1 MAADVRPAAR
11 APAPSFAAPPTRP
24 AALPTRPAAAS
35 PGLSAAPLP
44 ARTPLSPEQ
53 VERSRRSAEEF
64 EAMAVA
70 QMLQPMFNTVD
81 TSKGLFGGG
90 KGEAA
95 WKPMM
100 VEEMGKMLAKSGG
113 IGIADAVLKEMLRM
127 QETGRE

>member
-1 MAADVRPAAR
+1 MAGDVRPGAR
-11 APAPSFAAPPTRP
+11 APAFAAPPGRP
-24 AALPTRPAAAS
+24 APVAPS
-35 PGLSAAPLP
+35 LSAAARP
-44 ARTPLSPEQ
+44 AQTSLSPEQ
-53 VERSRRSAEEF
+53 VERTRRSAQEF

>member
-1 MAADVRPAAR
+1 MAGDMRPGAR
-11 APAPSFAAPPTRP
+11 APAPAFAAPPGRP
-24 AALPTRPAAAS
+24 APAA
-35 PGLSAAPLP
+35 PGLSTAARP
-44 ARTPLSPEQ
+44 AQTALSPEQ
-53 VERSRRSAEEF
+53 VERTRRSAQEF
-64 EAMAVA
+64 EALAVA

>member
-1 MAADVRPAAR
+1 MDAGAPAA
-11 APAPSFAAPPTRP
+11 PGVV
-24 AALPTRPAAAS
+24 LPTR
-35 PGLSAAPLP
+35 
-44 ARTPLSPEQ
+44 TTLSPEQ
-53 VERSRRSAEEF
+53 VERTRKSAQEF

-70 QMLQPMFNTVD
+70 QMLQPMFSTVD
-81 TSKGLFGGG
+81 TSKGVFGGG